1 MIRELC
7 HFDIG
12 VFWYGYLLSFKYFKA
27 QFDSRTLG
35 GDLDSN
41 FKSFTASWAVM
52 HIKKYFILMIIVYM
66 SNIPYVI
73 IA

>member
-1 MIRELC
+1 MIGELC
-7 HFDIG
+7 EFDIRL
-12 VFWYGYLLSFKYFKA
+12 FWYCYLLRFKYFKA
-27 QFDSRTLG
+27 QCDSRTLG
-35 GDLDSN
+35 EDLDSN